1 MTWAV
6 QPPSERPCQC
16 PLVLHPFPPIAV
28 ISRNTSCLFPFC
40 PDCQT
45 TSFSRTRT
53 WVILLLQSLAQARC
67 SVSLLRDEWLAAH
80 GYSCC
85 DVTVTLPKTETPEQ
99 GTPLPTVSTGRQKS
113 PCFPPATS
121 LRLWCLISQDPVR
134 GPSLLLPNIHIGS
147 VTPASLGAVNT
158 TFVQMTQPR
167 ALWAGPRPTPSLT
180 VPVAGCATS
189 QRAALANQ
197 AVHLRRYTLLL

>member
-1 MTWAV
+1 MRGSALGRRPSRGLRKPGKNNVVYPHHSLGPEARQPAYLLVVLSTLLWESWRPKQG
-6 QPPSERPCQC
+6 QPPLP
-16 PLVLHPFPPIAV
+16 HPQRVPTRLWPIGGG
-28 ISRNTSCLFPFC
+28 TSQQHRSQSTAHSWSSP
-40 PDCQT
+40 
-45 TSFSRTRT
+45 TS
-53 WVILLLQSLAQARC
+53 W
-67 SVSLLRDEWLAAH
+67 
-80 GYSCC
+80 
-85 DVTVTLPKTETPEQ
+85 
-99 GTPLPTVSTGRQKS
+99 
-113 PCFPPATS
+113 ATS